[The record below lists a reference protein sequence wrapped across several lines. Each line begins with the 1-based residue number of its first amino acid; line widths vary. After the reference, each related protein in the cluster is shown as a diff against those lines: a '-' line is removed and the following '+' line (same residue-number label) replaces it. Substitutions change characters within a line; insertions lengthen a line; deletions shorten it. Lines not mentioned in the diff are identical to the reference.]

1 MLIPLPPPNGPD
13 GGGLPS
19 SAEQP
24 LTFKCNKTD
33 CTFEAD
39 TSQKLAI
46 HMFKIHQVK
55 SIWKNYIILRWL
67 QVKVVG
73 CEVVGCKFAEV
84 MHHITKGNAGYI
96 PQNKICSR
104 KFSQGSSIGRTSSK
118 STWASSGFNTSSFWW
133 CLSRFTP
140 TSQSKPKPSNALYT
154 LWAGQA

>member
-1 MLIPLPPPNGPD
+1 MRARHLDLFFFWPGDLFENIGETRTTNVFSKLRFANTLIPPSGPD
-13 GGGLPS
+13 KGGGPPS
-19 SAEQP
+19 PAEQP
-24 LTFKCNKTD
+24 LTFKCTKAE

-118 STWASSGFNTSSFWW
+118 ST
-133 CLSRFTP
+133 
-140 TSQSKPKPSNALYT
+140 
-154 LWAGQA
+154 

>member
-1 MLIPLPPPNGPD
+1 MECTNDHFMFTASSHVIYIYIYISNVKKFSKLRYANTLIPPGGPI
-13 GGGLPS
+13 GGGPPIS
-19 SAEQP
+19 SEQP
-24 LTFKCNKTD
+24 LTFKCNRTD
-33 CTFEAD
+33 CIFEAD

-118 STWASSGFNTSSFWW
+118 ST
-133 CLSRFTP
+133 
-140 TSQSKPKPSNALYT
+140 
-154 LWAGQA
+154 